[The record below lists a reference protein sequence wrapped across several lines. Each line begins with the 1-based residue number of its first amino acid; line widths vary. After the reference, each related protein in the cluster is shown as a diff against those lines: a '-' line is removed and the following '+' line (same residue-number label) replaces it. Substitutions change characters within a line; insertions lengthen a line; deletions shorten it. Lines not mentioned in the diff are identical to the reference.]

1 MLSGKFPCAFNF
13 CFMLLSRIYFVRVK
27 KPAIR
32 NWNWQLTTGN
42 FMGQSTLAN
51 ERKQLGTAGSC
62 RDENPSGGK
71 TGGKC
76 FWGAGHGGGVR
87 KIVGCTN
94 SWPKAMRMLCD
105 NNCIAGT
112 TTSEQLGDWRLPG
125 TAIEICFAD

>member
-1 MLSGKFPCAFNF
+1 MSAL
-13 CFMLLSRIYFVRVK
+13 RIYFVRVK

-76 FWGAGHGGGVR
+76 FWGSGHGGGGPENCGLHQQLAEGDANVVR
-87 KIVGCTN
+87 QQLH
-94 SWPKAMRMLCD
+94 RR
-105 NNCIAGT
+105 T
-112 TTSEQLGDWRLPG
+112 TTSEATWRLETPW
-125 TAIEICFAD
+125 DSY